1 MRRSAPIVI
10 LVAVIALIATTSC
23 GPDETPEQRLGRLRL
38 NHEIYPVGTTTLHD
52 EEGNPT
58 LLVDLNV
65 ANQGTEPLS
74 SLTVLVRVRGGDGSE
89 RLTERVTVPLD
100 DLRPG
105 IGRQQDVRIE
115 GFELDPDDELTVEI
129 EANLPPE
136 VLRQLPEFADVS
148 GS

>member
-1 MRRSAPIVI
+1 MRGRALVV
-10 LVAVIALIATTSC
+10 LVALIGAVVLTGC
-23 GPDETPEQRLGRLRL
+23 GPEETPEQKLARLRY

-52 EEGNPT
+52 AAGNPT

-74 SLTVLVRVRGGDGSE
+74 RLTVLVRVRGAGGVE
-89 RLTERVTVPLD
+89 RLAQRVTIPLE

-115 GFELDPDDELTVEI
+115 GFALAEDDELTVEL
-129 EANLPPE
+129 EPNLPPE
-136 VLRQLPEFADVS
+136 VLHELPEWADVA
-148 GS
+148 GG